1 MSSLVDD
8 PAHDER
14 PRHGTGLPPIG
25 IWWPM
30 LERPLQREVLENLEA
45 PLRGAV
51 VQRIYDLCELER
63 RADPPRR
70 RPTRCQRAGLHRGLD
85 ARRRLGLTPQV
96 IEPGRSGSGATSSSP
111 T

>member
-1 MSSLVDD
+1 MSSVIDD

-51 VQRIYDLCELER
+51 VRRIYDLCELEGE
-63 RADPPRR
+63 PIPR
-70 RPTRCQRAGLHRGLD
+70 GGV
-85 ARRRLGLTPQV
+85 RLGV
-96 IEPGRSGSGATSSSP
+96 NERAYIAGWMHAVDWN
-111 T
+111 